1 MEDFIN
7 KAFLHIEV
15 LGPHVA
21 EGHYDL
27 VGPNGEIILPEAWD
41 SVIEPNWSV
50 TMHMWPIP
58 EAPKEPDMP
67 PPDMN
72 QKKESQSS
80 ARNIWQ
86 HLPGWSRLGV

>member
-58 EAPKEPDMP
+58 EAPEEPDMP

-86 HLPGWSRLGV
+86 HLPGWSRLGF